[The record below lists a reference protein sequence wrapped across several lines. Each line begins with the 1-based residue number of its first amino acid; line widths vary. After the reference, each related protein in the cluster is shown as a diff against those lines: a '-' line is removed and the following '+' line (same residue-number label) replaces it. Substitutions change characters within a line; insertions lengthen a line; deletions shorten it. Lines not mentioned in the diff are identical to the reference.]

1 MQIPRVTY
9 ETSLC
14 SNDETEFDDEEEITE
29 TQYVIRRSIEN
40 VVPWIETK
48 ILPREIYGTGNVAA
62 THNSR
67 TNALSYSGYGFYCLL
82 RRYD

>member
-40 VVPWIETK
+40 VVP
-48 ILPREIYGTGNVAA
+48 
-62 THNSR
+62 
-67 TNALSYSGYGFYCLL
+67 
-82 RRYD
+82 